1 MIHSL
6 RLAIPLLL
14 CLAAQA
20 YAIQAHAADEKCL
33 AAMHDR
39 VQACADDC
47 AAKARAAVDP
57 SVRDLVIG
65 RACAKNCLKIEMFHG
80 QACP

>member
-6 RLAIPLLL
+6 RLAILVLL
-14 CLAAQA
+14 CLAS
-20 YAIQAHAADEKCL
+20 QAHAADEKCL

-39 VQACADDC
+39 VEACANDC
-47 AAKARAAVDP
+47 VAKARAAVDP
-57 SVRDLVIG
+57 SVRDLTIG

-80 QACP
+80 QSCP